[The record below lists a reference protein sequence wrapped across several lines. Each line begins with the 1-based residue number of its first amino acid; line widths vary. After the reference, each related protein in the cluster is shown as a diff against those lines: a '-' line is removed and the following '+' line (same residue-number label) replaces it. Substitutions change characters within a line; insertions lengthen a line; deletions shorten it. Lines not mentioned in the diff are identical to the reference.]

1 ERVRL
6 GEESGAALGDAV
18 EAGQAAGGGRGTGE
32 GDGVLFGQLVEQRG
46 DVAADELDGTV
57 GKQTGSDHVVDD
69 RAGQVRGVGGGLDDD
84 GQTGDEH
91 RSELLEH
98 APDGEVESVDLE
110 RQALPRGEDV
120 TADEGAVL
128 DKPP

>member
-1 ERVRL
+1 SGLDGHLLDDAGHEEVELLRSGAGIRAEQGEVERVRL

-32 GDGVLFGQLVEQRG
+32 GDGVLFGQVVEQRG

-57 GKQTGSDHVVDD
+57 GEQTGSDHVVDD

-91 RSELLEH
+91 RTELL
-98 APDGEVESVDLE
+98 
-110 RQALPRGEDV
+110 
-120 TADEGAVL
+120 
-128 DKPP
+128 